1 MQTDAIQQSSSDQLI
16 DLDRFDPDATAVPL
30 DYSSL
35 SLQELEKLIDHVY
48 SNPISA
54 ECEAAIVAKWNLL
67 VDREGVDIVVAQLSK
82 FQPSGGLGISLEG
95 TVDVEEGREVRPH
108 HYIRSILPE
117 GPVGTNGILHSG
129 DELLEVN
136 GRKLLG
142 LSHVEV
148 VAILKELPQSVR
160 MVCAR
165 RQLTSQLP
173 SSQPAND
180 DQERAAAFSPRV
192 LPTFFN
198 SIYTLTLLNSYSFSL
213 VVERS
218 RWKSAEFSSAFG
230 SFGQSQI
237 RRFLSFDIDLAGS
250 RFTAC
255 QEPSLSQLGTFE
267 RTRHLELRAPSH

>member
-1 MQTDAIQQSSSDQLI
+1 MQESSSDQLM
-16 DLDRFDPDATAVPL
+16 DLDRFDPNATAVPPQF
-30 DYSSL
+30 DYSAL
-35 SLQELEKLIDHVY
+35 SPQELEKLIDHVY
-48 SNPISA
+48 SRPISA
-54 ECEAAIVAKWNLL
+54 ECEAAIVQKWTLL
-67 VDREGVDIVVAQLSK
+67 VEREGVDIVVAQLSK

-117 GPVGTNGILHSG
+117 GPVGTNGVLRSG

-173 SSQPAND
+173 LTQPADD
-180 DQERAAAFSPRV
+180 DQERAAFSPRV
-192 LPTFFN
+192 SN
-198 SIYTLTLLNSYSFSL
+198 YFSQCVPL
-213 VVERS
+213 KLIS
-218 RWKSAEFSSAFG
+218 KFSSVVFRIFSVEVFKA
-230 SFGQSQI
+230 
-237 RRFLSFDIDLAGS
+237 
-250 RFTAC
+250 
-255 QEPSLSQLGTFE
+255 
-267 RTRHLELRAPSH
+267 